1 MTNRTHTPEDIE
13 KIQNPWQTDS
23 VTVDGITDEYVWYH
37 AKLLTDKMTYWVHDF
52 EKLTK
57 VMESR
62 HQEHLKMLDRV
73 LEENRILKR
82 RLKEKEE

>member
-1 MTNRTHTPEDIE
+1 MTFE
-13 KIQNPWQTDS
+13 KPNDFEIKDN
-23 VTVDGITDEYVWYH
+23 VMVDGITEDYVWYH
-37 AKLLTDKMTYWVHDF
+37 AKLLQEKMTHWDLDF
-52 EKLTK
+52 QKLVK

-62 HQEHLKMLDRV
+62 HQEHLKMLDRA